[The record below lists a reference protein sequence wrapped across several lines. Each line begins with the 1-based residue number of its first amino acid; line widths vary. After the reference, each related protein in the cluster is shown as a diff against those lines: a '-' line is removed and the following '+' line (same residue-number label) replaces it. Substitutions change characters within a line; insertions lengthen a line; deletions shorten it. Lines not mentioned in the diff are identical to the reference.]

1 MAMWL
6 SRLAVVVLVG
16 MPGLAA
22 AGELKVV
29 NSSGKPIYELYVVTA
44 GQRSWGPDHLRRKQ
58 PSVISHGET
67 YTLTEV
73 PPGTY
78 QVMMVVDGSEC
89 QIDSVAIASE
99 FRIDLTPQL
108 LRRCGASN

>member
-1 MAMWL
+1 MAAWL
-6 SRLAVVVLVG
+6 CRVVLT
-16 MPGLAA
+16 GLVTIPSAVA
-22 AGELKVV
+22 AGDLQIV

-58 PSVISHGET
+58 PSVIPHGQSH
-67 YTLTEV
+67 TLTEV

-89 QIDSVAIASE
+89 QIDSVVIASE
-99 FRIDLTPQL
+99 YRIDLTPQL

>member
-1 MAMWL
+1 MTAWL
-6 SRLAVVVLVG
+6 RRIACIVAVC
-16 MPGLAA
+16 MPTLAA
-22 AGELKVV
+22 AGELVIT
-29 NSSGKPIYELYVVTA
+29 NSSGKPIYELYVVAA

-58 PSVISHGET
+58 PSVITHGET

-99 FRIDLTPQL
+99 YRIDLTPQL